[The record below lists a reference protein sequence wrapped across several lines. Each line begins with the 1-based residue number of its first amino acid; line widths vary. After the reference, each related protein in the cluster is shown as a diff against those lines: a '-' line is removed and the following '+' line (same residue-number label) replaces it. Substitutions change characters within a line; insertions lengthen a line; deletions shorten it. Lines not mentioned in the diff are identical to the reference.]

1 MKETPPK
8 IYSVIIINMSE
19 DIRILIKKGRHHWM
33 EYFEEMKPGVKGNH
47 RLFQECHPQSHEAL
61 ERNLKFK

>member
-1 MKETPPK
+1 
-8 IYSVIIINMSE
+8 MSE